1 MMKAC
6 VKYLSVPGTK
16 VLFERSL
23 LNQAALNRAKKTIE
37 VEEILKILVNLKS

>member
-23 LNQAALNRAKKTIE
+23 LNQAALNRAKKQS
-37 VEEILKILVNLKS
+37 NLRKF